1 MYHIIHVKLNEG
13 GSLLHSTHIQT
24 WLKLGAVS
32 LQFPQISQV
41 IGSKERKSWVCT
53 AVAALYQLVCTVVLL
68 PGQKLT
74 KLKVTSEEEYIP
86 KTADELHHTTEACD
100 RISELM
106 YALSSQLSF
115 LVKNRALPD
124 YILYPLRNVIIGIA
138 RLPLVNSYARTPML
152 AWRLGWIPSV
162 SGENRTSLPPLP
174 QELLMEREVLI
185 EFIRRINCLGWIS
198 RTQFEETWMS
208 LLGVLSPA
216 AEEGGGS
223 VQDIMERNHCSS
235 LALRAMTAL
244 LQYTT
249 LAPHSG
255 NPASSSTS
263 PGPRSA
269 NLYSLRTR

>member
-1 MYHIIHVKLNEG
+1 
-13 GSLLHSTHIQT
+13 
-24 WLKLGAVS
+24 
-32 LQFPQISQV
+32 
-41 IGSKERKSWVCT
+41 
-53 AVAALYQLVCTVVLL
+53 
-68 PGQKLT
+68 
-74 KLKVTSEEEYIP
+74 
-86 KTADELHHTTEACD
+86 
-100 RISELM
+100 M

-124 YILYPLRNVIIGIA
+124 YLLYPLRNVIIGIA

-174 QELLMEREVLI
+174 QELLMEREVLV

-223 VQDIMERNHCSS
+223 VQVFHLHI
-235 LALRAMTAL
+235 TFYFL
-244 LQYTT
+244 L
-249 LAPHSG
+249 L
-255 NPASSSTS
+255 N
-263 PGPRSA
+263 
-269 NLYSLRTR
+269 